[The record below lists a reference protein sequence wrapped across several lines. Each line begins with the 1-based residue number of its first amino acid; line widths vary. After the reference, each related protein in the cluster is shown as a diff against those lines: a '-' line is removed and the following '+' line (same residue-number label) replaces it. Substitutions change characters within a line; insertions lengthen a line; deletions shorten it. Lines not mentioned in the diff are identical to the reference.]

1 MKIIVIC
8 LLVVLYSCSDEL
20 TIKQDYDYSI
30 QTLPVPQK
38 IQKGQTVPIEFM
50 IIRDAVYKKAVYSFR
65 FFQTDGKGTLTN
77 DKGQPYTVNRYYII
91 EDTFTLLYTSRCE
104 EAQTLDFV
112 FTDNFGKELEYRV
125 SFQNEGKKD

>member
-112 FTDNFGKELEYRV
+112 FTDNFGKESEYRI
-125 SFQNEGKKD
+125 SFQHDGKKD

>member
-1 MKIIVIC
+1 MKIIIIC
-8 LLVVLYSCSDEL
+8 LLAVLYSCSDEL

-30 QTLPVPQK
+30 QTLPIPQK
-38 IQKGQTVPIEFM
+38 IQQGETVPIEF
-50 IIRDAVYKKAVYSFR
+50 IIVRDAVYKKAIYSFR

-77 DKGQPYTVNRYYII
+77 DKGQPYTVNRYYNV
-91 EDTFTLLYTSRCE
+91 EDTFTLLYTSCCE
-104 EAQTLDFV
+104 ETQTLDFV

>member
-112 FTDNFGKELEYRV
+112 FTDNFGKESEYRI
-125 SFQNEGKKD
+125 SFQYDGKKD